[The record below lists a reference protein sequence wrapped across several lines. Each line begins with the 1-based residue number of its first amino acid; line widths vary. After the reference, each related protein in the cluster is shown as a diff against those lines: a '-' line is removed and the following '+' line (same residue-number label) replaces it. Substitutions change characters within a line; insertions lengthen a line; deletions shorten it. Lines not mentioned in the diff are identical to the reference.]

1 MSGSMHWMPLF
12 VGDYL
17 ADTKLLSTEEH
28 GAYLLLI
35 MHCWE
40 DKSFPND
47 DKVICRITGLSVYK
61 WRKHRENILKFFA
74 KFFENNCEK
83 FYHPKV
89 ERVRG
94 KQQAVLAQRTEKA
107 RKAAQ
112 KRWGVKQPVATN
124 NRCLSNA
131 LQNQNQITNI
141 HPGESNYL
149 TDPVVDNWGDES

>member
-40 DKSFPND
+40 AGSFPDD
-47 DKVICRITGLSVYK
+47 DKIICRITGLSAYK

-89 ERVRG
+89 ERVRER
-94 KQQAVLAQRTEKA
+94 QQAKSLQRVEKA
-107 RKAAQ
+107 REAANR
-112 KRWGVKQPVATN
+112 RWGLSDPRTKMAHAP
-124 NRCLSNA
+124 SNA
-131 LQNQNQITNI
+131 IPEPEPDKHI